1 MLAKKTVIFAP
12 PPTSSTPSFFFD
24 TLPREMKKKFRKKKK
39 GKKETS
45 AWTAEPSPKQKAS
58 LERLHVSTPHKT
70 REKVQLTAYPI

>member
-12 PPTSSTPSFFFD
+12 PPTSSIPSFFFD
-24 TLPREMKKKFRKKKK
+24 TLPREMKKKFRKKK

-45 AWTAEPSPKQKAS
+45 AWTTEPSPKQKAS

>member
-1 MLAKKTVIFAP
+1 MLAQKTVIFAP

-24 TLPREMKKKFRKKKK
+24 TLPREMKKKFRKKK